1 MKGGTVKAR
10 AVRWVRLRSGN
21 DLRKWTAL
29 RIVDFLRKQ
38 GIQHVQAASRLMD
51 KEGWLVVVSQQEY
64 DRACELME
72 EAPVA
77 R

>member
-1 MKGGTVKAR
+1 MKSGTAE
-10 AVRWVRLRSGN
+10 AGPIRWVRLRSGN

-29 RIVDFLRKQ
+29 RIADLLRKE

-51 KEGWLVVVSQQEY
+51 NEGWLVVVSQQEY
-64 DRACELME
+64 DRACELMK
-72 EAPVA
+72 EASFG